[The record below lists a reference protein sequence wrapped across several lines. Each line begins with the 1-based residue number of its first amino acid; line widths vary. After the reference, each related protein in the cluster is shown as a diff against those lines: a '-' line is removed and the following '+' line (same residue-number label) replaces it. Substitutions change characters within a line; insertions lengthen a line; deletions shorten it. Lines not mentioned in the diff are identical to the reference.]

1 MSHFRLSSLSDLHR
15 YSGQLRSAIHAVYP
29 RRVPRPRH
37 PVPAHRSVGGLLLR
51 SVAMKVMMFSF
62 TVLILFA
69 VTLSVHLVFLAS

>member
-1 MSHFRLSSLSDLHR
+1 MFPAPDTLFPHTGLS
-15 YSGQLRSAIHAVYP
+15 
-29 RRVPRPRH
+29 
-37 PVPAHRSVGGLLLR
+37 GLLLR

>member
-1 MSHFRLSSLSDLHR
+1 MSHFRLSSQSDLHR

-29 RRVPRPRH
+29 RRVPAPDTLFPH
-37 PVPAHRSVGGLLLR
+37 TGLSGLLLR

>member
-1 MSHFRLSSLSDLHR
+1 MFPAPDTLFPHTGLS
-15 YSGQLRSAIHAVYP
+15 
-29 RRVPRPRH
+29 
-37 PVPAHRSVGGLLLR
+37 GGLLLR